1 MALTD
6 EEKRKCRLYLDV
18 PDVSRSGGV
27 FIASLS
33 YGDVAGQVDRALR
46 DVSLA
51 GEITARTLLDI
62 LDMLWTE
69 LFSVRDRMQA
79 EQVGSI
85 RLRRDEWD
93 ARLAQWKFYQERLA
107 TALDVSR
114 FLSQSRGSNLQGPW
128 REP

>member
-18 PDVSRSGGV
+18 PDGSRSDAV
-27 FIASLS
+27 L
-33 YGDVAGQVDRALR
+33 AGQVDRALR
-46 DVSLA
+46 DVSAA
-51 GEITARTLLDI
+51 GEITARTLLEI
-62 LDMLWTE
+62 MDMLWAE

-93 ARLAQWKFYQERLA
+93 ARLGQWKFYQARLG

-114 FLSQSRGSNLQGPW
+114 FLSPVRGSGMQGPW